1 MQQETH
7 DFLTLGKLEEARGE
21 TLFKS
26 LALLHVSCVLENQ
39 AGVIQ
44 IPPCHQ
50 PGWGWGGQSETL
62 NRLLQYLDCQE
73 VPGSLWKQERLN
85 SSHWGKGIDLLHPS
99 SGECGPLLFQHGEL
113 RGWCVSGPCL
123 GEPGQPQS
131 GRLSCSLGPVPS
143 LHALLPKPQQQQLE
157 SPT

>member
-21 TLFKS
+21 TPFKS

-62 NRLLQYLDCQE
+62 NRLLQYLDSRE
-73 VPGSLWKQERLN
+73 VCGNESVLTPAIE
-85 SSHWGKGIDLLHPS
+85 GKGQTFYIPPPKSAFPFSSSMVS
-99 SGECGPLLFQHGEL
+99 SGAG
-113 RGWCVSGPCL
+113 VCL
-123 GEPGQPQS
+123 G
-131 GRLSCSLGPVPS
+131 R
-143 LHALLPKPQQQQLE
+143 AWE
-157 SPT
+157 SQASHSQVA

>member
-21 TLFKS
+21 TRFKS

-73 VPGSLWKQERLN
+73 VPGSLWNRERLN
-85 SSHWGKGIDLLHPS
+85 SSHWGKGTDLYIPPPKSAFPFSSSMVS
-99 SGECGPLLFQHGEL
+99 SGAG
-113 RGWCVSGPCL
+113 VCL
-123 GEPGQPQS
+123 G
-131 GRLSCSLGPVPS
+131 R
-143 LHALLPKPQQQQLE
+143 AWE
-157 SPT
+157 SQASHSQVA